1 MLNIKNLVGV
11 NHEQMRNLKK
21 VGVTSFEK
29 LLEATTSKKDRE
41 ILAKMTD
48 IHEELILMWAN
59 HADLTRVKGIAGVYA
74 DLLEA
79 IGVDT
84 VVELAKRNP
93 DHLYELML
101 KANNELRF
109 VKRLPSLT
117 QVDEWIT
124 QASRFNRKLK
134 Y

>member
-1 MLNIKNLVGV
+1 
-11 NHEQMRNLKK
+11 
-21 VGVTSFEK
+21 
-29 LLEATTSKKDRE
+29 
-41 ILAKMTD
+41 
-48 IHEELILMWAN
+48 MWAN

>member
-1 MLNIKNLVGV
+1 MPNIKSLAGLTS
-11 NHEQMRNLKK
+11 EQMRHLKN

-29 LLEATTSKKDRE
+29 LLEATTTKKDRE
-41 ILAKMTD
+41 QLAEKTK

-59 HADLTRVKGIAGVYA
+59 HADLARIKGIAGHYA

-79 IGVDT
+79 VGVDT

-93 DHLYELML
+93 DHLYGLMI
-101 KANNELRF
+101 KVNNELRF
-109 VKRLPSLT
+109 VKRLPSIT
-117 QVDEWIT
+117 QVEDWIT
-124 QASRFNRKLK
+124 QAGRFNRKLK